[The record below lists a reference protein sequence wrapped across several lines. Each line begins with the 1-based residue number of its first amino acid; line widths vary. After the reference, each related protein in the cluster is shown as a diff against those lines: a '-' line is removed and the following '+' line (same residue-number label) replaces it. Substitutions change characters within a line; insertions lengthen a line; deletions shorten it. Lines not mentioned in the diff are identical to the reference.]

1 MKSFSRSLLTAM
13 TTDPKVWFLENDHI
27 MVTKTREEGTI
38 PCLVTNPLINV
49 TLYEKDTEVMVEG
62 SYNPIVGFT
71 AALEDR
77 NYKCKGELNG
87 EEKES
92 IGFYVFSIV
101 ASKALDTYIS
111 ASKTVLKQG
120 EMLNVNCTVHGA
132 ELVYFSWDF
141 PHKDELNRLLYG
153 HSGAVNKP
161 TLNRA
166 PQCLSPFKVRTQN
179 LHSPGSSTRDSSSAV

>member
-141 PHKDELNRLLYG
+141 PHKDKSDAEGSVVDSAIIQAEGAELIKKFMTRHLG
-153 HSGAVNKP
+153 WMGF
-161 TLNRA
+161 TM
-166 PQCLSPFKVRTQN
+166 
-179 LHSPGSSTRDSSSAV
+179 STPSLWIRGTWE